1 MAEFQRMPTQ
11 EELQK
16 ILYMGQMQGKT
27 TQEIIN
33 ENLNKGGT
41 IKPLPENFFTTASA
55 GAKRAGEYINRA
67 GTAADVAKLFP
78 GYQPET
84 QVTIPTSFNVV
95 PKMDPYSGQLGGTGI
110 NTQQMPIGNVLQQI
124 KPADVLGVS
133 GAERAYGDI
142 GAGKAPQTMD
152 VVDTLGLGASGM
164 AAGKGLLTTGAKTAR
179 YAAPVVGEA
188 LESYA
193 ANTGLLAPLVAYH
206 GSPAKFDKFDIS
218 KLGTGEGAQVFGH
231 GMYFAENPKV
241 AEGYRMRLAG
251 GTDPYTY
258 EWKGAKYEQG
268 EGKDPVRHAVALSY
282 HQGTNV
288 AKRIAK
294 IGLEDAKKGEMYALE
309 NGGEEYYKKMLDAAS
324 NIKKKDIKAKQ
335 GAFYTVDIPDESI
348 ATFIDWDKPVS
359 RQPKNVQELLSKINI
374 STDVK
379 KLNEFDD
386 ALLLALQ
393 LNEKVDL
400 PKQPLDLTGE
410 SVYKK
415 LVNQFGSPKA
425 ASEFLNANGIG
436 GIKYKDA
443 GSRTT
448 KGGTNNFVVFDP
460 SKVKILKRD

>member
-41 IKPLPENFFTTASA
+41 IKPLPESFFTTASA
-55 GAKRAGEYINRA
+55 GARRTGEFINKA

-84 QVTIPTSFNVV
+84 KVTIPTSFNVV
-95 PKMDPYSGQLGGTGI
+95 PKMDPYSGQVMPSGLQT
-110 NTQQMPIGNVLQQI
+110 TQAPIGNVLQQI
-124 KPADVLGVS
+124 NPSDVLPIFS
-133 GAERAYGDI
+133 AERAYGDI
-142 GAGKAPQTMD
+142 GAGKAPKPMD
-152 VVDTLGLGASGM
+152 VLDTLSLGAGGM
-164 AAGKGLLTTGAKTAR
+164 AAGKGLLTAGAKTAR

-188 LESYA
+188 LEGYA

-218 KLGTGEGAQVFGH
+218 KLGTGEGQQVYGH

-241 AEGYRMRLAG
+241 AEGYRQNLAG
-251 GTDPYTY
+251 GNDPYTY
-258 EWKGAKYEQG
+258 EWQGNKYEQG
-268 EGKDPVRHAVALSY
+268 NKPDPVTHALALSY
-282 HQGTNV
+282 HQGTST

-294 IGLEDAKKGEMYALE
+294 IGLADSKKGDPYALA
-309 NGGEEYYKKMLDAAS
+309 NGGEEYYNKMLETAS
-324 NIKKKDIKAKQ
+324 SIKKKDIKAKQ
-335 GAFYTVDIPDESI
+335 GAFYTVDIPDESV

-359 RQPKNVQELLSKINI
+359 KQPKNVQELLSKIYI
-374 STDVK
+374 K
-379 KLNEFDD
+379 PDD
-386 ALLLALQ
+386 
-393 LNEKVDL
+393 NR
-400 PKQPLDLTGE
+400 TGE
-410 SVYKK
+410 KLYKD
-415 LVNQFGSPKA
+415 LIAQFGSPKWT
-425 ASEFLNANGIG
+425 SEYLNDNGIQ

-443 GSRTT
+443 GSRTK

-460 SKVKILKRD
+460 NSVKILKRD

>member
-41 IKPLPENFFTTASA
+41 VKPLPENFFTTASA

-84 QVTIPTSFNVV
+84 KVTIPTSFNVA
-95 PKMDPYSGQLGGTGI
+95 PKMDPYSGQISGTGI

-142 GAGKAPQTMD
+142 GAGKAPQPMD

-164 AAGKGLLTTGAKTAR
+164 AAGKGLLTAGTKTAK
-179 YAAPVVGEA
+179 YAAPVVGEV

-206 GSPAKFDKFDIS
+206 GSPAKFDKFDIN
-218 KLGTGEGAQVFGH
+218 KLGTGEGQQVYGH
-231 GMYFAENPKV
+231 GMYFAENAKV
-241 AEGYRMRLAG
+241 AEGYRARLAG
-251 GTDPYTY
+251 GNDPYTY
-258 EWKGAKYEQG
+258 EWQGTRYEQG

-282 HQGTNV
+282 HQGTST

-294 IGLEDAKKGEMYALE
+294 MGLEDAKKGEMYALE

-324 NIKKKDIKAKQ
+324 TIKKKDIKAKQ
-335 GAFYTVDIPDESI
+335 GAFYTVDIPDESV
-348 ATFIDWDKPVS
+348 ATFISWDKPV
-359 RQPKNVQELLSKINI
+359 PDELRNRLSPIAMKQ
-374 STDVK
+374 
-379 KLNEFDD
+379 FDTGVSGTSGEALYKDLMFSFKMAGSENPARD
-386 ALLLALQ
+386 AS
-393 LNEKVDL
+393 NW
-400 PKQPLDLTGE
+400 
-410 SVYKK
+410 
-415 LVNQFGSPKA
+415 
-425 ASEFLNANGIG
+425 LNANGVE

-443 GSRTT
+443 GSRTK